1 MFIRVSDSHLRSIS
15 KAISWRIVGTIDTFV
30 ITLVIT
36 GNFVVAGSIASVESV
51 SKIILYYLHERVW
64 SKVALGRKRRATE
77 ARAGVPAADR
87 QVDTYPGAALASAC
101 NVSTVH
107 LSNGAST

>member
-1 MFIRVSDSHLRSIS
+1 MFIRVSDSHVQSIT
-15 KAISWRIVGTIDTFV
+15 KAISWRIVGTVDTFI

-36 GNFVVAGSIASVESV
+36 GNIVVAGSIASVESV
-51 SKIILYYLHERVW
+51 SKIILYYLHERAW
-64 SKVALGRKRRATE
+64 SKVALGRKRRAAE
-77 ARAGVPAADR
+77 ARAGVPGADR
-87 QVDTYPGAALASAC
+87 EVETYPGVALASAC